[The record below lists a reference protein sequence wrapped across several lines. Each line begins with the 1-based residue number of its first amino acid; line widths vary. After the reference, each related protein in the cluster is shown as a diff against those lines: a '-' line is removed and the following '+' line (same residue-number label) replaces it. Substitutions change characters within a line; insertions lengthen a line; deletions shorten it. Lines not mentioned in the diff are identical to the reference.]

1 LARVPDFYIKEERA
15 FDFLRAT
22 GIMKVILLLDV
33 DGLGKAD
40 DIVDVN
46 DGYARNF
53 LFKRKMA
60 LEATVSNLNSIRLK
74 KGSQAEKAKREKE
87 NAQSV
92 ASKLSGQKVILE
104 MKAGEGGKLY
114 GAVTSADV
122 ADSLGKLGFSTDKK
136 NISIK
141 GPIKSVGEFEATVKL
156 HSEVSVNIT
165 VEVKTAG

>member
-1 LARVPDFYIKEERA
+1 
-15 FDFLRAT
+15 
-22 GIMKVILLLDV
+22 MKVILLSDV

-40 DIVDVN
+40 DIVNVN

-53 LFKRKMA
+53 LIKRKVA

-74 KGSQAEKAKREKE
+74 KGSQAEKARKEKE
-87 NAQSV
+87 EAQSV
-92 ASKLSGQKVILE
+92 ASKLAGQKVVME

-122 ADSLGKLGFSTDKK
+122 AEALGKLGFSADKK

-141 GPIKSVGEFEATVKL
+141 GPIKSVGEYEATVKL
-156 HSEVSVNIT
+156 HSEVSVNVT
-165 VEVKTAG
+165 VEVKTVG

>member
-1 LARVPDFYIKEERA
+1 
-15 FDFLRAT
+15 
-22 GIMKVILLLDV
+22 MKVILLSDV
-33 DGLGKAD
+33 NGLGKAD

-53 LFKRKMA
+53 LIKRKMA

-74 KGSQAEKAKREKE
+74 KGSQAEKARKEKE
-87 NAQSV
+87 EAQSV
-92 ASKLSGQKVILE
+92 ASKLAGQKVVLE

-122 ADSLGKLGFSTDKK
+122 AEALGKLGFSADKK

-141 GPIKSVGEFEATVKL
+141 GPIKSAGEYETTVKL
-156 HSEVSVNIT
+156 HSEVSVNVT
-165 VEVKTAG
+165 VEVKTFG

>member
-1 LARVPDFYIKEERA
+1 
-15 FDFLRAT
+15 
-22 GIMKVILLLDV
+22 MKVILLSDV
-33 DGLGKAD
+33 NGLGKAD

-53 LFKRKMA
+53 LIKRKMA

-74 KGSQAEKAKREKE
+74 KGSQAEKARKEKE
-87 NAQSV
+87 EAQSV
-92 ASKLSGQKVILE
+92 ASKLAGQKVVLE

-122 ADSLGKLGFSTDKK
+122 AEALGKLGFSADKK

-141 GPIKSVGEFEATVKL
+141 GPIKSAGEYEATVKL
-156 HSEVSVNIT
+156 HSEVSVNVT
-165 VEVKTAG
+165 VEVKTFG